1 MRLTIIAGLMIGVSL
16 GIHTMLGARA
26 GMSVVQAVDV
36 RPTQVSG
43 TDAHRDRVSPRT
55 MKTKPLI
62 STLR

>member
-1 MRLTIIAGLMIGVSL
+1 MRLTIIAGLVIGVSL
-16 GIHTMLGARA
+16 GIRTMLGARA
-26 GMSVVQAVDV
+26 RTTVVQAVDV

-43 TDAHRDRVSPRT
+43 ANAHRDRALPRI